1 MALAQQR
8 QRNPS
13 VGDLR
18 FTNLLAKKAVEH
30 RSEGIR
36 IRPVPLKQGIFLA
49 FHDAGWAN
57 ADEEDISKGFE
68 LTEEKKSRLI
78 TEGPPGP
85 GKRPKRPSSRVAS
98 QLGHTVVFGNLAEAA
113 GRKMKVSLLEWRSQT
128 CQRVCR
134 STFGAETMACAEG
147 MEDAQY
153 IRALMASLL
162 EGRLVRLPEARE
174 YWPVVCLTDC
184 RSLHDHLHR
193 AGVPRVPADR
203 RLAIDLAAIRQE
215 FRRVEEGISMQWI
228 PTTCQVADPL
238 TKPMRCH
245 EWWQA
250 QREGIQIPF
259 DLLSKV
265 VGKTPT
271 FDQCKREVLS
281 TG

>member
-1 MALAQQR
+1 M
-8 QRNPS
+8 
-13 VGDLR
+13 
-18 FTNLLAKKAVEH
+18 
-30 RSEGIR
+30 
-36 IRPVPLKQGIFLA
+36 
-49 FHDAGWAN
+49 
-57 ADEEDISKGFE
+57 
-68 LTEEKKSRLI
+68 
-78 TEGPPGP
+78 
-85 GKRPKRPSSRVAS
+85 AS

-259 DLLSKV
+259 DLLPKV
-265 VGKTPT
+265 VGKIPT